1 MDAVLPALG
10 DRVFKADY
18 IKKKRLRKGKSQYLV
33 KWKGYS
39 SKECTWEPEENI
51 LDPLLIKE
59 YIERPYSRRFG
70 KRKLCEGSKRLP
82 LTTLYPYTTSS
93 PNEDNNNIPV
103 DLFPFDR
110 HDTRPESTGPEVGY
124 LSDAAH
130 VKLGSVGSDRGT
142 DETPA
147 NETRTQQCAVC
158 NNGNHFSI
166 TGTCSCEGQRRDRNF
181 FDWVSQTRAF
191 HATQF
196 QDKDLCD
203 KSDDQFSD
211 ESTVKYVSDD
221 DMTCGYRSDDLSD
234 EEMVTS
240 PAPPSPC
247 HYETSVEEDPPEN
260 ELLVTNVTCNEIT
273 VTFIE
278 SPTKAGFFKEGREQ
292 GPTG

>member
-1 MDAVLPALG
+1 MDAFLPALG
-10 DRVFKADY
+10 ERVFKADY
-18 IKKKRLRKGKSQYLV
+18 IKKKRLRKGKMQYLV

-70 KRKLCEGSKRLP
+70 KRRLYEVSKRIP
-82 LTTLYPYTTSS
+82 LTTLYPFTPPS
-93 PNEDNNNIPV
+93 PEETNNNLPIG
-103 DLFPFDR
+103 LFPF
-110 HDTRPESTGPEVGY
+110 PEEESTGREAGY

-130 VKLGSVGSDRGT
+130 DKLGSVESDRGT
-142 DETPA
+142 DDTPT
-147 NETRTQQCAVC
+147 NEARNQLCAVC
-158 NNGNHFSI
+158 NNDNHYV
-166 TGTCSCEGQRRDRNF
+166 TPGTCSCESQRRDRNF

-211 ESTVKYVSDD
+211 DSTVKYVSDD
-221 DMTCGYRSDDLSD
+221 DMTCGYRSDSVGGEVSD
-234 EEMVTS
+234 QDMVVS
-240 PAPPSPC
+240 PSPPSPS
-247 HYETSVEEDPPEN
+247 HYETSVEDPPEN
-260 ELLVTNVTCNEIT
+260 ELFVTNVTCHEIT